1 MDLKI
6 AGGGGGAGG
15 SGGNRDGGNRGKRN
29 SRTGDRQPQQSN
41 EDSDWN
47 VVTTSRASRNNERID
62 TAKLQ
67 NLSNLSNRRDAE
79 SMTFGPGNRMGWG
92 KGSGTAPKA
101 PTNRYAAMQNFDS
114 SASSANNDPS
124 PANRK
129 YSASM
134 GPGYNSSRRYVFLPF
149 FLYETVKFTF
159 FFFHFAEITWN
170 MNVNKPLKM
179 SDILVTLMV
188 PLVI

>member
-41 EDSDWN
+41 DESDWN

-114 SASSANNDPS
+114 SASSASTDPS

-134 GPGYNSSRRYVFLPF
+134 GPGYNSQRRYVIYLFLPF
-149 FLYETVKFTF
+149 ARINITIFY
-159 FFFHFAEITWN
+159 HFAETWN
-170 MNVNKPLKM
+170 MNANKPLKM

-188 PLVI
+188 LRVI